1 MQENREFILE
11 IAQLNK
17 TYSGNRVLNNINFD
31 LKLGEVHALVGE
43 NGAGKSTLI
52 KIIAGVEKPDPG
64 AEILFDGC
72 PAVNLN
78 PSKSVQMGISVIYQ
92 DISLFPNLSVAEN
105 ICIGGQKGLFIKWK
119 QVFETARSALIK
131 LGAIDI
137 DPHVPLG
144 EISIGQRQMV
154 ALARALTHEA
164 RVIIMDEPTSSL
176 SANEI
181 KALYSAIQILKN
193 ENKSLIYI
201 SHKFEEVFEVA
212 DRISVLRDGEM
223 IASKAAWEFDE
234 QSLIS
239 MMVGREIRFLPMRN
253 DGVAGKKLLEV
264 RGLTKEPLFRNIS
277 FSLYE
282 NEILGITGLVGAGR
296 SEMAQTL
303 FGLEKADKG
312 RIFMGEKELS
322 IKSAVD
328 AIKSGICYLPEDRRG
343 QGIFLIQSMARN
355 ITTAKLES
363 ILNRCRLLSRPKEM
377 AVSEYYMDRLNI
389 KPRLPDIS
397 ADKMSG
403 GNQQKLLFSRWLNAR
418 PQILIADEPS
428 SGIDVA
434 TKAEI
439 HGLLRELATSGV
451 GVILISS
458 DLPETLAVCDR
469 ILVMRNGNIVDQ
481 TSNKES
487 SQEELIRKGLMG

>member
-1 MQENREFILE
+1 MRDSREFILQ

-17 TYSGNRVLNNINFD
+17 TYSGNQVLNNVNFD

-64 AEILFDGC
+64 AEIIFDGC
-72 PAVNLN
+72 PAVNLS

-105 ICIGGQKGLFIKWK
+105 ICIGGQKGPFIKW
-119 QVFETARSALIK
+119 QQMFETARSALNK

-137 DPHVPLG
+137 DPHMALG

-176 SANEI
+176 SANEV
-181 KALYSAIQILKN
+181 KALYNTIQILKN

-201 SHKFEEVFEVA
+201 SHKFEEVFRVA
-212 DRISVLRDGEM
+212 DRISVLRDGEL
-223 IASKAAWEFDE
+223 IASKDAREFDE

-239 MMVGREIRFLPMRN
+239 MMVGREIRFPPLHN
-253 DGVAGKKLLEV
+253 EEVAGKKIFEV
-264 RGLTKEPLFRNIS
+264 TGLSKEPLFRDIS

-282 NEILGITGLVGAGR
+282 NEILGMTGLVGAGR

-303 FGLEKADKG
+303 FGLIKADKG
-312 RIFMGEKELS
+312 RIFMGGKEIS

-328 AIKSGICYLPEDRRG
+328 AIKNGICYLPEDRRG
-343 QGIFLIQSMARN
+343 QGIFRIQSMAKN
-355 ITTAKLES
+355 ITAAKLES
-363 ILNRCRLLSRPKEM
+363 ILNRYRLLSRPKEM

-403 GNQQKLLFSRWLNAR
+403 GNQQKVLFSRWLNAR
-418 PQILIADEPS
+418 PRILIADEPS

-439 HGLLRELATSGV
+439 HKLLRELAASGV

-469 ILVMRNGNIVDQ
+469 ILVMRNGNIVEQ
-481 TSNKES
+481 ISSMES